1 MEIQRIKV
9 IENMHRNGLVGIVR
23 DSNEEDAM
31 TRTRAIRDGGVS
43 ILEIS
48 MSTPG
53 ALNIIS
59 TVAKE
64 IKEKKLD
71 SYVGAGTVLDPETA
85 RACILAGASFI
96 IAPNFKPEVAKLC
109 NRYSVVYM
117 PGCATFTEIIN
128 AMEYGCDVVKI
139 FPATAVGGVGFIKAV
154 MGPLPNA
161 RCVPVGGVNIDNIE
175 AWFKDG
181 AYAVALGKGLTHP
194 NKDKCDYEEIKA
206 HAEAVVAKVRRCERK

>member
-1 MEIQRIKV
+1 MEILKHKV
-9 IENMHRNGLVGIVR
+9 IQTMHKNGLVGIVR
-23 DSNEEDAM
+23 DNNEEDAIV
-31 TRTRAIRDGGVS
+31 RTRAIRDGGVS

-71 SYVGAGTVLDPETA
+71 AYIGAGTVYDVETA

-96 IAPNFKPEVAKLC
+96 IAPNFNIEVAKMC
-109 NRYSVVYM
+109 NRYSIAYM
-117 PGCATFTEIIN
+117 PGVQTFTEILT
-128 AMEYGCDVVKI
+128 AMDYGCDIVKL
-139 FPATAVGGVGFIKAV
+139 FPASAVGIGYIKAI
-154 MGPLPNA
+154 MGPLPQA
-161 RCVPVGGVNIDNIE
+161 RVIPVGGVSIDNID

-181 AYAVALGKGLTHP
+181 AYAVALGSGLTHP
-194 NKDKCDYEEIKA
+194 TKGTCDYEEIKA
-206 HAEAVVAKVRRCERK
+206 HAEAIVAKVKNADRK